1 MVLGP
6 FWALATKPEGKAVA
20 GQSGFE
26 PSRIATEVCKTTAL
40 NVHAA
45 PALEKRSARS
55 KASIVLK
62 TICLTNKEV
71 VPKGSRLIV
80 SEKLPV
86 KLPE

>member
-1 MVLGP
+1 M
-6 FWALATKPEGKAVA
+6 ATKPEVKAAAGKSASSKAASSQVT
-20 GQSGFE
+20 SLLE
-26 PSRIATEVCKTTAL
+26 YKTTAL

-71 VPKGSRLIV
+71 VPKGSRLLV
-80 SEKLPV
+80 CEKLPL

>member
-1 MVLGP
+1 M
-6 FWALATKPEGKAVA
+6 
-20 GQSGFE
+20 
-26 PSRIATEVCKTTAL
+26 

-45 PALEKRSARS
+45 PALEKRSTRS

-71 VPKGSRLIV
+71 VPKGSRLLV
-80 SEKLPV
+80 CEKLPL